1 MTGAQVF
8 DDNGILIGM
17 KEDHLARLDLQTG
30 SAIDFRFAA
39 ASPVSEF
46 MKVTCYIP
54 PAITK
59 RNDVI

>member
-46 MKVTCYIP
+46 MKVIFLL
-54 PAITK
+54 
-59 RNDVI
+59 R